1 MYNTYLYH
9 HGIKGQKWGVRRYQN
24 PDGTLTAEGKVK
36 KARMDATAQKKEDV
50 KNRRTM
56 SMNDLKNKVE
66 RLKMEKQL
74 KDLTEDELYPG
85 RRAAKQML
93 GQIGQKIITT
103 AAAGAALYGIKA
115 AASGKFD
122 MKEFGSA
129 MFNGGAKKK

>member
-1 MYNTYLYH
+1 MNNTYLYH

-36 KARMDATAQKKEDV
+36 KSRYDAREQKKTDV
-50 KNRRTM
+50 KNRQTM
-56 SMNDLKNKVE
+56 SMDELRKKVE

-74 KDLTEDELYPG
+74 RELTEEELYPG
-85 RRAAKQML
+85 RRAVKQML
-93 GQIGQKIITT
+93 GQIGSRVITT